1 MKTTGQRAK
10 LVLLLVSLAGVLW
23 LAGCSDYLYGKNALE
38 QDYGNAVRNNLAQTI
53 INPRAGQNDT
63 PTTGLGPN
71 AGVNEMGRYDKSF
84 KGEEKKSTDMKV
96 SY

>member
-1 MKTTGQRAK
+1 MKTKGQRAK
-10 LVLLLVSLAGVLW
+10 MVLLLVCLAGVWW
-23 LAGCSDYLYGKNALE
+23 LAGCSDYLYGKSALE

-53 INPRAGQNDT
+53 INPRGGQNDT
-63 PTTGLGPN
+63 PTAGLGPN

-84 KGEEKKSTDMKV
+84 KGEEKKSSEMKI